1 MSNQSQV
8 MKTHGKT
15 FFWASWF
22 LEREVSNRLY
32 AIYAFC
38 RRIDDLVDESD
49 NEVELSKNFYDV
61 IKAWENN
68 EYHNAFDE
76 FKGISRNY
84 LPREEIIKEFLKG
97 QASDLN
103 HHQPKNIN
111 ELLIYCYRVAGVVGL
126 MVCDSIGI
134 KDKHLKYFAIDLG
147 IAMQITNICRDI
159 KEDAERGRIYLPRNL
174 IKDLTLENILSPTR
188 QQLIAIKKAR
198 DSLLNKADL
207 YYESGYLGIDHLPK
221 KTARS
226 VKIAAQ
232 LYQGIGKKMLKN
244 KNIYLNE
251 RIYLNKIEKFL
262 ISMKTILKGKKIHS
276 NKIHNHILHNSIR
289 KLPDSHNK

>member
-8 MKTHGKT
+8 MRKHGKT

-49 NEVELSKNFYDV
+49 DEVVLSKNFYEV
-61 IKAWENN
+61 INAWENN
-68 EYHNAFDE
+68 KYHSAFKE
-76 FKGISRNY
+76 FKDISRNY
-84 LPREEIIKEFLKG
+84 LPREETIKEFLKG

-103 HHQPKNIN
+103 HQQPKNIN

-134 KDKHLKYFAIDLG
+134 KDKKLKYFAIDLG
-147 IAMQITNICRDI
+147 IAMQLTNICRDI
-159 KEDAERGRIYLPRNL
+159 KEDAEKGRIYLPRS
-174 IKDLTLENILSPTR
+174 IIRGLTTENILSPTK
-188 QQLIAIKKAR
+188 QQLIVINEAR
-198 DSLLNKADL
+198 DRLLNRADL
-207 YYESGYLGIDHLPK
+207 YYESGYQGIEHLPK

-232 LYQGIGKKMLKN
+232 LYQAIGKKMLRSKTT
-244 KNIYLNE
+244 YLNG
-251 RIYLNKIEKFL
+251 RIYLNKIEKCL
-262 ISMKTILKGKKIHS
+262 ISIKIVLWGGKIDT
-276 NKIHNHILHNSIR
+276 NKIHNHLLHDPIR

>member
-1 MSNQSQV
+1 MSNQSHV

-22 LEREVSNRLY
+22 LEKEISIRLY

-49 NEVELSKNFYDV
+49 DEVVLSKNFYDV
-61 IKAWENN
+61 INAWENN
-68 EYHNAFDE
+68 EYHHAFDE
-76 FKGISRNY
+76 FKAIPRNY
-84 LPREEIIKEFLKG
+84 LPREEVIKEFLKG

-134 KDKHLKYFAIDLG
+134 SDKNLKYFAIDLG
-147 IAMQITNICRDI
+147 IAMQLTNICRDI
-159 KEDAERGRIYLPRNL
+159 KEDAEKGRIYLPKSI
-174 IKDLTLENILSPTR
+174 IKDLATENILSPTK
-188 QQLIAIKKAR
+188 QQLIEINEAR
-198 DSLLNKADL
+198 DSLLSRADL
-207 YYESGYLGIDHLPK
+207 YYESGCQGIDHLPK

-226 VKIAAQ
+226 LKIAAQ
-232 LYQGIGKKMLKN
+232 LYQAIGKKMLKS
-244 KNIYLNE
+244 KNTYLNG
-251 RIYLNKIEKFL
+251 RIYLNKIEKCL
-262 ISMKTILKGKKIHS
+262 ISMKIILW
-276 NKIHNHILHNSIR
+276 NKRTQVNKVHNHLLHDSIR
-289 KLPDSHNK
+289 KLPDAHNK

>member
-8 MKTHGKT
+8 MRTHGKT

-38 RRIDDLVDESD
+38 RRIDDLVDESND
-49 NEVELSKNFYDV
+49 EVELSKNFYDV
-61 IKAWENN
+61 INAWENN
-68 EYHNAFDE
+68 EYHHAFEE
-76 FKGISRNY
+76 FKGIPRNY

-103 HHQPKNIN
+103 HHQPKNIK

-126 MVCDSIGI
+126 MVCDSMEI
-134 KDKHLKYFAIDLG
+134 KDKKLKYFAIDLG
-147 IAMQITNICRDI
+147 IAMQLTNICRDI
-159 KEDAERGRIYLPRNL
+159 KEDAERGRIYLPINI
-174 IKDLTLENILSPTR
+174 IKGLSTENILSPTK
-188 QQLIAIKKAR
+188 QQLIDINQAR
-198 DSLLNKADL
+198 DHLLNRADL
-207 YYESGYLGIDHLPK
+207 YYESGYQGIEHLPK

-226 VKIAAQ
+226 LKIAAQ
-232 LYQGIGKKMLKN
+232 LYQGIGKKMLKS
-244 KNIYLNE
+244 KKTYLDG
-251 RIYLNKIEKFL
+251 RIYLNKLEKSL
-262 ISMKTILKGKKIHS
+262 ISMQIVLRRNNINAT
-276 NKIHNHILHNSIR
+276 KIHNHLLHDSIR